1 MTTRKGDLSH
11 FQFSSFSLLEY
22 KGLIGDGSHGDGD
35 VRRRLLHACKTVRTK
50 RLIISCEGV
59 DDPVSSVVF
68 FSAVPNIGKVHGPRA
83 EA

>member
-1 MTTRKGDLSH
+1 MKKRRAPHQVLPKVTQVTAPLRQAWRTGNRH
-11 FQFSSFSLLEY
+11 
-22 KGLIGDGSHGDGD
+22 

-68 FSAVPNIGKVHGPRA
+68 FSAVPNIGKFHGPRA